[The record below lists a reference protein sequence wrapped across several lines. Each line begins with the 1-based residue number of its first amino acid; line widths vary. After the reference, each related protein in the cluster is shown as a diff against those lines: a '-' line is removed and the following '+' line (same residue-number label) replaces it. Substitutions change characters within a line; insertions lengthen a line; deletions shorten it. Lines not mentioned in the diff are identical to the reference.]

1 MPPRGAKTSADLRAA
16 SRAAGRCPRLRPA
29 RAVASLPGG
38 GSPRLSAQ
46 SEASS
51 PVSFRHSRS
60 VTASVP
66 SPGRRVAFVLKESA
80 LSTRPVSLGFRSR
93 RLKNLGQ
100 ASPSFGVPLFLAFRK
115 ATPNPVGYASLD
127 FLKVPRIPLP
137 DARALSSRSSGA
149 GLYPGSSTG
158 PHELAITLRRG
169 LDSGRNRPHA
179 PVAGS
184 PFCDDASARPV
195 PLREGAPSPREFL
208 EQRSRTPP
216 VAVLVVELLD
226 PRQHPSEPHRVGVE
240 HGTAPVCGE
249 AVAV

>member
-51 PVSFRHSRS
+51 PVSFRRSRS
-60 VTASVP
+60 VTVSVP

-127 FLKVPRIPLP
+127 LLKVNNCVL
-137 DARALSSRSSGA
+137 DSV
-149 GLYPGSSTG
+149 
-158 PHELAITLRRG
+158 HTLRVVNKPLQVGSVVTFRQPNR
-169 LDSGRNRPHA
+169 LIDFARLTPVSQRILGRPRPLEA
-179 PVAGS
+179 FS
-184 PFCDDASARPV
+184 PSCRPTAELEILSPPIGAR
-195 PLREGAPSPREFL
+195 LR
-208 EQRSRTPP
+208 
-216 VAVLVVELLD
+216 D
-226 PRQHPSEPHRVGVE
+226 
-240 HGTAPVCGE
+240 
-249 AVAV
+249 